1 MPVVYL
7 LSSAPV
13 KLWQDGTVEMC
24 FVIIIVNNLLFDY
37 ILAIWLDTI
46 GHEDIEEKKITE
58 NMGCKLQ
65 WTSWWWTC
73 FGMKLHFPLVVAE
86 TGRLSH

>member
-1 MPVVYL
+1 
-7 LSSAPV
+7 
-13 KLWQDGTVEMC
+13 MC

-65 WTSWWWTC
+65 WTS
-73 FGMKLHFPLVVAE
+73 
-86 TGRLSH
+86 